1 MPKKTNPIASEV
13 TKCPLAPRHRVVS
26 DPDFVADQEMS
37 DSQRRKPMEQQ
48 RHGKPVNRP
57 KGCP

>member
-1 MPKKTNPIASEV
+1 MPKKTNPAASEV
-13 TKCPLAPRHRVVS
+13 TKRSRASRSRVVP

-37 DSQRRKPMEQQ
+37 DSQRRKRMEQQ
-48 RHGKPVNRP
+48 RRGKPVNRP